1 MIEKMNEKIAAA
13 KEPTF
18 TGSATGQEA
27 EALPKKKRRVGLF
40 EKM

>member
-1 MIEKMNEKIAAA
+1 MKEKIAAT
-13 KEPTF
+13 KEPAF
-18 TGSATGQEA
+18 TGSATAQEA